1 MATESP
7 RTYRCATCELDLP
20 AAAFSGT
27 SELAQRYRCK
37 SCDTL
42 RKGGGDTRIIAD
54 ITTGGDALASFGSPL
69 ERACAEQLIATGSL
83 QGAADLIGIEA
94 RVLRAHLY
102 ELRRKAAARGYAPG
116 NDMTKTTPDG
126 YHVKGVSTYYDA
138 NGEVRGQW
146 VKTKADEQHRLAM
159 LLDAMS
165 HIADA
170 WFQVA
175 DPAPRPAKTDDELL
189 CVYPMGDPHVGMF
202 AWAEETGG
210 DDFDLKIAEEN
221 MVQAV
226 DTLVAGA
233 PPASRA
239 LIIDLG
245 DFFHG
250 DNSENRTARSGNS
263 LDIDTRWAKVIRVGV
278 RAARRCIDRA
288 LERHASVD
296 MWCVGGNHDDHSAVM
311 LATCLAQFYERE
323 PRVKIHPTAGAFHYM
338 RFGLNLIGSTHGHTV
353 KLDKLGPIMA
363 TDRARDWGETEHRY
377 WYTGHVHH
385 DSLKEF
391 PGVIVETFRT
401 LAPRDAWHAA
411 SGYRS
416 GQDMKV
422 DVLHKEDGRITRNT
436 VGIRA
441 IKRKLGKSL

>member
-7 RTYRCATCELDLP
+7 EMSRCSTCGLDLP
-20 AAAFSGT
+20 REAFSAG
-27 SELAQRYRCK
+27 SSYRCR
-37 SCDTL
+37 SCDTM
-42 RKGGGDTRIIAD
+42 RKGTGDARIIAD
-54 ITTGGDALASFGSPL
+54 ITDGGEALAAFGSPL

-116 NDMTKTTPDG
+116 SDMTKTTPDG

-138 NGEVRGQW
+138 DGNVKGQW
-146 VKTKADEQHRLAM
+146 VKTKADEQHKLAM

-165 HIADA
+165 HLADA
-170 WFQVA
+170 WQGAA
-175 DPAPRPAKTDDELL
+175 DPVPRPGKTDDELL

-221 MVQAV
+221 MVTAV

-263 LDIDTRWAKVIRVGV
+263 LDIDTRWAK
-278 RAARRCIDRA
+278 
-288 LERHASVD
+288 S
-296 MWCVGGNHDDHSAVM
+296 
-311 LATCLAQFYERE
+311 
-323 PRVKIHPTAGAFHYM
+323 
-338 RFGLNLIGSTHGHTV
+338 
-353 KLDKLGPIMA
+353 
-363 TDRARDWGETEHRY
+363 
-377 WYTGHVHH
+377 
-385 DSLKEF
+385 
-391 PGVIVETFRT
+391 
-401 LAPRDAWHAA
+401 
-411 SGYRS
+411 
-416 GQDMKV
+416 
-422 DVLHKEDGRITRNT
+422 
-436 VGIRA
+436 
-441 IKRKLGKSL
+441 